1 MLTEF
6 GACAGGADGD
16 KLLGPKMSPRVA
28 GTGDISPVDGVAEN
42 SEFWALAAAGIS
54 AIAMNHNAEDG
65 RTRKAA
71 VADALFMTW
80 LFSAE
85 IEAISSRGLLV
96 CGLIDAVVGAA
107 PHLLRDCRCQTLWN
121 C

>member
-1 MLTEF
+1 VLTEL
-6 GACAGGADGD
+6 GVCAGGTDGD

-42 SEFWALAAAGIS
+42 SEFWALAAGGIS
-54 AIAMNHNAEDG
+54 AIATTNHNADHG
-65 RTRKAA
+65 RTRTAA

-85 IEAISSRGLLV
+85 IEAISSRAYSFV
-96 CGLIDAVVGAA
+96 A
-107 PHLLRDCRCQTLWN
+107 
-121 C
+121 